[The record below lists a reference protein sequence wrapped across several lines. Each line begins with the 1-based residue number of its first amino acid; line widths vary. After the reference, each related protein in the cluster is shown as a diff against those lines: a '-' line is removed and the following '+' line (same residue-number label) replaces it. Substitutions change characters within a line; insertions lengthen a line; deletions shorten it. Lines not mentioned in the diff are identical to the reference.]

1 MMRFSLGVN
10 YWPRL
15 ASIAMWRA
23 FDAGELRDD
32 FAHNAGLGLDTV
44 RFFVRWDDFAP
55 QRDAIDPVML
65 DRLETVVTLAADQHL
80 RTVPALCGHLG
91 GVNFLPAWALD
102 RNTPARPYRTFTGET
117 ESPYG
122 AGDIYRGPLLEAQI
136 AFLRAV
142 GTRLRLHPGI
152 ASWDIGHAFSNV
164 RAPRGGK
171 ARTGDHSPSPLA
183 EGEVANWSLRLADA
197 LRETSG
203 LQVTAGTHAGDLTAD
218 RNIRLGSLCA
228 PFAFASMQ
236 GTTVASPFARGR
248 LDAEATFGILRPDG
262 SERPVAAALSTFA
275 REARDVVPAVEM
287 PMIASDYYYR
297 TLPKSSATLYDAYL
311 GFIEERR
318 THITR

>member
-1 MMRFSLGVN
+1 M
-10 YWPRL
+10 
-15 ASIAMWRA
+15 
-23 FDAGELRDD
+23 
-32 FAHNAGLGLDTV
+32 
-44 RFFVRWDDFAP
+44 
-55 QRDAIDPVML
+55 
-65 DRLETVVTLAADQHL
+65 
-80 RTVPALCGHLG
+80 
-91 GVNFLPAWALD
+91 
-102 RNTPARPYRTFTGET
+102 
-117 ESPYG
+117 
-122 AGDIYRGPLLEAQI
+122 
-136 AFLRAV
+136 
-142 GTRLRLHPGI
+142 HPGI

-248 LDAEATFGILRPDG
+248 LDAEVIPFLAMVTAAFAQKPVIVTGFGNPHCPPEKFSAFERFSMPGEPPAITIAEDDTAFATYPCLTEHENAVYASDVLARLHADGRLGAYWWCWSDPAGERSAQPPFDRSPHEATFGILRPDG